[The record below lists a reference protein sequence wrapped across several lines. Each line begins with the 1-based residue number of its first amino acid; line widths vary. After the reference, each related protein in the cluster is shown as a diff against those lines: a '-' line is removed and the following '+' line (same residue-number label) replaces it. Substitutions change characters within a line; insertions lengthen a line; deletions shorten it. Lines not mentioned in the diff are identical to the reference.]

1 MTTAAGDPEPPHHPE
16 KFWNLLEPGQREVLE
31 RAGRRHV
38 HPAGTILLSEGSAA
52 ESVLVLLSGR
62 VKVVALGAS
71 GYQSLLA
78 IRVPGD
84 VLGEMAAVDERR
96 RSASVVAVEPI
107 EVLRILVGDFVGI
120 LSSQPEITY
129 ALLRVVSTKLRVAN
143 LRRIQAG
150 ETTVAGRVA
159 ATIAEL
165 AADHGRLGASG
176 IRITLPISQDD
187 LAHLVGGS
195 REAVVRALRALR
207 EEGLIRT
214 ERQRITILRPELLDL
229 RVRAAQ

>member
-129 ALLRVVSTKLRVAN
+129 ALLRVVSTKLRV
-143 LRRIQAG
+143 